1 LASQEESGAG
11 QVLEEAVQEQVAV
24 GLEVAGRETWLHR
37 EEREDWKKRK
47 RSSHQNSDTRQAP
60 WTATLS

>member
-1 LASQEESGAG
+1 MVTVFEAADSSKGAEG
-11 QVLEEAVQEQVAV
+11 AK
-24 GLEVAGRETWLHR
+24 RETWLHR